1 MKRVIQFSG
10 GLCSYFAARRVVE
23 RFGTDGVVLL
33 FADTLC
39 ESPGLY
45 RFLEQGAA
53 SLGLPVTRIAD
64 GRTIWQVFKDWGHGG
79 FLGNSRV
86 DICSIVLKRE
96 LCRKWVI
103 GHCVKGDAILYV
115 GISWDEGRIDT
126 IRERWLP
133 WPVEAPM
140 CEPPYWSKCDMMR
153 EAERL
158 GLELSESYRDGFPHD
173 NCGGGCVKAGQAQF
187 AQLYKIRPA
196 VYDEWERNE
205 ADVIAHIGKNV
216 SILKDRRGGTTKPMT
231 LAAFRERIETGDYDH
246 HEWGGCGC
254 GV

>member
-1 MKRVIQFSG
+1 MKRIVQFSG

-23 RFGTDGVVLL
+23 RYGKDDVTLL
-33 FADTLC
+33 FADTLI

-45 RFLEQGAA
+45 KFLEQGAA

-64 GRTIWQVFKDWGHGG
+64 GRTPWQVFKDEK
-79 FLGNSRV
+79 FLGNSRI
-86 DICSIVLKRE
+86 DPCSKILKRQ
-96 LCRKWVI
+96 LLDRWCRDNRDPSDTI
-103 GHCVKGDAILYV
+103 RYC
-115 GISWDEGRIDT
+115 GISWDEGRIDE
-126 IRERWLP
+126 IRERLKP
-133 WPVEAPM
+133 WVVEAPM

-153 EAERL
+153 DAERL

-196 VYDEWERNE
+196 VYAEWERNE
-205 ADVIAHIGKNV
+205 QEIRDHLGRQDV
-216 SILKDRRGGTTKPMT
+216 SILKDRRGGTRKPMT
-231 LAAFRERIETGDYDH
+231 LAEFRERIETGDYDH